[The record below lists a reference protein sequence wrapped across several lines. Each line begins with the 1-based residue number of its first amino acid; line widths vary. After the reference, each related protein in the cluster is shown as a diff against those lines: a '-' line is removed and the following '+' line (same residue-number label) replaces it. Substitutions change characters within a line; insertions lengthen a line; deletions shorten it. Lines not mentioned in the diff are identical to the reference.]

1 MTNKHHS
8 KSLPAQAGIAVIGGG
23 IMGALACLTAAH
35 LGHQVIWFGPE
46 EQGRTDGADARN
58 YALAPLTVD
67 LLKRLGVWTAAQP
80 HACTVTR
87 MEVFTGN
94 TRVDLSATDAG
105 ADFLSVMILHR
116 DLLNALEQAVQF
128 RPQIHRVKA
137 KPDAVKASVDQVEIT
152 YAGQTLQTKLVVGAD
167 GARSWVRQ
175 QAGILWGQRDYGQQG
190 VVATFKT
197 EAPHGGVATQWFDEG
212 EILALLPL
220 SDPHLVSMVWSTFKE
235 NPTSPESIAEF
246 ASRITDRSQHRFG
259 TLTLQGEAASAP
271 LRMILTDAQ
280 SALRTVLIGDA
291 AHTVHPLAGYG
302 LNLGVQ
308 DLLVLEELW
317 KDAKD
322 DPGAHSLVG
331 SYDKQRRHRVK
342 RVQWGLD
349 MLQRFVIQTHPSMTR
364 LRSWG
369 MRLVADIGPLRQFLI
384 RQAISPQ

>member
-1 MTNKHHS
+1 MTNKHDPNA
-8 KSLPAQAGIAVIGGG
+8 LPPVTSITVIGGG

-35 LGHQVIWFGPE
+35 LGHQVVWFGPD

-80 HACTVTR
+80 QTCTVTR
-87 MEVFTGN
+87 MEVFTGT

-116 DLLNALEQAVQF
+116 DLLSALEQAIQF
-128 RPQIHRVKA
+128 RPQIHRIKA
-137 KPDAVKASVDQVEIT
+137 KPDTVNTSVDQVEIS
-152 YAGQTLQTKLVVGAD
+152 YAGKTLRTKLMVGAD

-197 EAPHGGVATQWFDEG
+197 EAPHGGVATQWFDQG

-220 SDPHLVSMVWSTFKE
+220 SDPHLVSMVWSTSKD
-235 NPTSPESIAEF
+235 NPTSLESITEF
-246 ASRITDRSQHRFG
+246 ASRITERSQHRFG
-259 TLTLQGEAASAP
+259 RLMLQGEATSAP
-271 LRMILTDAQ
+271 LRMILTNAQ
-280 SALRTVLIGDA
+280 SALRTGLIGDA

-308 DLLVLEELW
+308 DVLVLEELW
-317 KDAKD
+317 KHAKD
-322 DPGAHSLVG
+322 DPGAQSLLS
-331 SYDKQRRHRVK
+331 SYEKQRRHRVK

-349 MLQRFVIQTHPSMTR
+349 LLQRFVTQTHPSITR